1 MGKSARNLGIDL
13 LRIISMLGV
22 VFLHVLGHGGILASN
37 LSPLNYSVAW
47 FLETLAYPAVNC
59 FVLISGYV
67 GYKRERYFPK
77 MKSIFSLFFTVLF
90 YSVSIYLILS
100 LLGYEPFGIKE
111 LVKNFMPIIAKRYW
125 FFSTYFGLFL
135 LSPVLNLL
143 VHKSKP
149 KPMFIFVITFF
160 LICAIS
166 LIRDRFSLLNGFS
179 LIWFILLYL
188 IGAILKEYNISDLL
202 RKRAWL
208 ILVVSSFSI
217 TLLPMIV
224 AKFIYI
230 PFVSNYAG
238 ILINYVS
245 PTLVLMSI
253 GLVCLFAK
261 LKCSLVFAGPIRFF
275 ASSAFSVYLIH
286 ENPYIRSNFITKI
299 HLLANNFH
307 EIWLILF
314 VVCCATA
321 IFISC
326 ILIDKGRIAL
336 FRLIRTDRLAGA
348 LDCFLKK
355 HINALYEKAS
365 IKIGKT
371 AQ

>member
-1 MGKSARNLGIDL
+1 
-13 LRIISMLGV
+13 MLGV
-22 VFLHVLGHGGILASN
+22 VFLHVLGHGGILAST
-37 LSPLNYSVAW
+37 LSPLNYSLAW

-67 GYKRERYFPK
+67 GYKGEQYFPK

-100 LLGYEPFGIKE
+100 FLGYEPFGIKE
-111 LVKNFMPIIAKRYW
+111 LAKNFMPIISKRYW

-135 LSPVLNLL
+135 LSPVLNQL

-149 KPMFIFVITFF
+149 KPVFIFLITFF
-160 LICAIS
+160 LICAFS

-179 LIWFILLYL
+179 LIWFIFLYL

-202 RKRAWL
+202 RKREWL
-208 ILVVSSFSI
+208 ILVSTSFAI
-217 TLLPMIV
+217 TWLPMIV
-224 AKFIYI
+224 TKFIDI
-230 PFVSNYAG
+230 PYVSNYAG
-238 ILINYVS
+238 IFINYVS

-253 GLVCLFAK
+253 GLVCLFTKFNCPPA
-261 LKCSLVFAGPIRFF
+261 SVAPIHFF

-299 HLLANNFH
+299 HLFANYFH

-314 VVCCATA
+314 VVCCASV
-321 IFISC
+321 IFLSC
-326 ILIDKGRIAL
+326 ILIDKVRIAL
-336 FRLIRTDRLAGA
+336 FRLIRIEHLAETLDR
-348 LDCFLKK
+348 FIKK
-355 HINALYEKAS
+355 HINTLYEKVNT
-365 IKIGKT
+365 KINKT